1 MTTKTKSAS
10 SKVTKRDTYLELV
23 TAFPLRSIKNKRE
36 LTEAQRVLDELLQR
50 EPLDA
55 GENMYL
61 DALSDLVEHY
71 EEHNVKLLAA
81 TDADVLRHLMESNGL
96 TQSKLASECGIAKT
110 VISELLSGT
119 RKLNRQQIDALA
131 KRFGVSKDTFG
142 SLK

>member
-23 TAFPLRSIKNKRE
+23 TAFPLRSIRNKRE
-36 LTEAQRVLDELLQR
+36 LTQAQRVLDGLLQR
-50 EPLDA
+50 EPVDA
-55 GENMYL
+55 GESMYL

-81 TDADVLRHLMESNGL
+81 ADADILRHLMESNEL
-96 TQSKLASECGIAKT
+96 TQTKLASECGIAKT

-131 KRFGVSKDTFG
+131 KRFSVSKDTFC
-142 SLK
+142 SLQ

>member
-23 TAFPLRSIKNKRE
+23 TAFPLRSIRNKRE
-36 LTEAQRVLDELLQR
+36 LTQAQRVLDGLLQR
-50 EPLDA
+50 EPVDA
-55 GENMYL
+55 GESMYL

-81 TDADVLRHLMESNGL
+81 ADADILRHLMESNEL
-96 TQSKLASECGIAKT
+96 TQTKLASECGIAKT

-119 RKLNRQQIDALA
+119 RKLNRQQIDTLA
-131 KRFGVSKDTFG
+131 KRFSVSKDTFC
-142 SLK
+142 SLQ

>member
-10 SKVTKRDTYLELV
+10 SKVAKTDAYLELV
-23 TAFPLRSIKNKRE
+23 AEFPLRSIRNKRD
-36 LTEAQRVLDELLQR
+36 LAQAQRVLDELLQR

-71 EEHNVKLLAA
+71 EDHNVRLPAA
-81 TDADVLRHLMESNGL
+81 SDADILRHLMESNKL
-96 TQSKLASECGIAKT
+96 TQTKLASECGIAKT

-131 KRFGVSKDTFG
+131 KRFSVSKDTFG
-142 SLK
+142 SL